1 MALVLV
7 GLGGALGAVARYLV
21 DGSIS
26 AWSSAFPFGTL
37 VVNVTGSFLLGVLF
51 AASAERALLP
61 AEIRGPAMVG
71 FVGAYTTFSTYVLE
85 SWRLLEDGSWLL
97 AVGNIAGSV
106 VIGLVAVAAG
116 LALGRWI

>member
-7 GLGGALGAVARYLV
+7 GLGGALGAVAHYLV

-51 AASAERALLP
+51 AGS
-61 AEIRGPAMVG
+61 RGPALLVRMYLG
-71 FVGAYTTFSTYVLE
+71 E
-85 SWRLLEDGSWLL
+85 HDQWRGRPLYQ
-97 AVGNIAGSV
+97 AVVETLRV
-106 VIGLVAVAAG
+106 VPMTDPVMRKARL
-116 LALGRWI
+116 RRSRP